1 MLGLNTARGLRR
13 MAFGPA
19 AAAKQLSPS
28 AAKGGMIST
37 GPLAP
42 LAKLLGS
49 YGGVTSETGGPRL
62 GLLFGSANPYPN
74 PNPNPNPNLNPNP
87 NPNANP

>member
-28 AAKGGMIST
+28 AAKGGMISS

-42 LAKLLGS
+42 LAKLLSS

-62 GLLFGSANPYPN
+62 GLGLGLGLANPNELRTWRQHSETEVGPG
-74 PNPNPNPNLNPNP
+74 
-87 NPNANP
+87 

>member
-19 AAAKQLSPS
+19 KQRSPS
-28 AAKGGMIST
+28 AAKGGMISS
-37 GPLAP
+37 GPLLP

-49 YGGVTSETGGPRL
+49 YGGVTSETGGPRIGL
-62 GLLFGSANPYPN
+62 GFGPANPYPYPN
-74 PNPNPNPNLNPNP
+74 PNPHLSPNPD
-87 NPNANP
+87 PNANP